1 MHIRRSFQFLLLVT
15 EFLWQC
21 STTVSTNITPAVV
34 TLAELH
40 LKNGD
45 ITTALVY
52 AQQAAEND
60 PFSTHATLLYATALT
75 WNGQYDQAQS
85 TLISALQNHTT
96 TATTATTN
104 NSTMPNHDYLHCHR
118 DLGNLLNYYYPNNE
132 PEQRRRIIHHY
143 YRWLDAIEQG
153 YLVVPMNQQVG
164 VRNDLALLL
173 QTHGDIVAATAQ
185 FQQALILDP
194 QHYQTRT
201 NFGLLLVKTASQR
214 QHGLEQQRLALNIC
228 RQRARAGETQAAA
241 HLPRLLLNMGSVLDA
256 QDTTSTL
263 SSSDHLA
270 KAMTLWQEAITLDPS
285 LTLAWDALGNK
296 FAGEGDI
303 LRADEHYAR
312 GVAAARAQGD
322 EESAVALDI
331 KLHTLLPRVYDN
343 TDEII
348 QWRWRY
354 MNRLRLLLSK
364 YTTKKGEQEE
374 DKEQAPV
381 SATIT
386 HRISEVDPARA
397 VLSMGYYLVYQGF
410 DNRRP
415 REMLANVYRSVLP
428 SIEGK
433 MDDAFTHINSGTG
446 DGADVG
452 TPRNIRVGFFSE
464 YLFEHSTTKLIYNVV
479 HGLSSRQHNH
489 VDVHIIVPSHMVQDE
504 MTSSLVD
511 VAQVRYR

>member
-1 MHIRRSFQFLLLVT
+1 
-15 EFLWQC
+15 
-21 STTVSTNITPAVV
+21 
-34 TLAELH
+34 
-40 LKNGD
+40 
-45 ITTALVY
+45 
-52 AQQAAEND
+52 
-60 PFSTHATLLYATALT
+60 
-75 WNGQYDQAQS
+75 
-85 TLISALQNHTT
+85 
-96 TATTATTN
+96 
-104 NSTMPNHDYLHCHR
+104 
-118 DLGNLLNYYYPNNE
+118 
-132 PEQRRRIIHHY
+132 
-143 YRWLDAIEQG
+143 
-153 YLVVPMNQQVG
+153 
-164 VRNDLALLL
+164 
-173 QTHGDIVAATAQ
+173 
-185 FQQALILDP
+185 
-194 QHYQTRT
+194 
-201 NFGLLLVKTASQR
+201 
-214 QHGLEQQRLALNIC
+214 
-228 RQRARAGETQAAA
+228 
-241 HLPRLLLNMGSVLDA
+241 
-256 QDTTSTL
+256 
-263 SSSDHLA
+263 
-270 KAMTLWQEAITLDPS
+270 
-285 LTLAWDALGNK
+285 
-296 FAGEGDI
+296 
-303 LRADEHYAR
+303 
-312 GVAAARAQGD
+312 
-322 EESAVALDI
+322 
-331 KLHTLLPRVYDN
+331 
-343 TDEII
+343 
-348 QWRWRY
+348 